1 MPPKAQSR
9 GDGTAETLRIILVD
23 DHPIM
28 RAGVKAL
35 LNAEP
40 GVAVVAEAD
49 NGQTAVELA
58 QELRPDLVLMDVSL
72 PQLNGAEAT
81 RQILAA
87 QPSLKVLALSAHEDA
102 AFARLMLEAGALGYV
117 LKRSAS
123 DELVRGIRV
132 VAAGN
137 TYIDPVLS
145 KELFDGSRV
154 SRRRSPRGVPIAS
167 LSDREAEVVRLTAQG
182 HTCKEMAQS
191 LGLSPRTL
199 ETYKARAMGK
209 LRLTSRADLVRY
221 ALRCG
226 WLRES

>member
-1 MPPKAQSR
+1 
-9 GDGTAETLRIILVD
+9 
-23 DHPIM
+23 
-28 RAGVKAL
+28 
-35 LNAEP
+35 
-40 GVAVVAEAD
+40 
-49 NGQTAVELA
+49 
-58 QELRPDLVLMDVSL
+58 MDVSL

-81 RQILAA
+81 KKILAA
-87 QPSLKVLALSAHEDA
+87 QPTLKVLALSAHEDA
-102 AFARLMLEAGALGYV
+102 AFARLMLEAGARGYV

-145 KELFDGSRV
+145 NELFDGARV
-154 SRRRSPRGVPIAS
+154 SRRRSPRGVPITS

-221 ALRCG
+221 AMRCG